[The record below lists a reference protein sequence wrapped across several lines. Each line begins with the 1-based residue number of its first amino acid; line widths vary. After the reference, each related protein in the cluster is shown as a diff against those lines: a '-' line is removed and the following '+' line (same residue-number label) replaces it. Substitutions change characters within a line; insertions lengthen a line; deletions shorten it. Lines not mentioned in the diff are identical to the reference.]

1 MSWFIE
7 LNVQFDKDL
16 QEEFSLL
23 IRRKSI
29 VLLTENSV
37 LLVAFT

>member
-1 MSWFIE
+1 MNQFIE

-23 IRRKSI
+23 IHLKSI
-29 VLLTENSV
+29 VLLTDIV
-37 LLVAFT
+37 YF